1 MNFVTARL
9 AANGPELP
17 ELMSEPSKRARAK
30 APGISLPGLSK
41 LHNLLGNNGCTF
53 VGAVFQLRRV
63 ACHSKGDA
71 HRLDHLGA
79 KAQIREVSFAR
90 HHASPAAAS
99 PQACVRRGG
108 SSRIQLVF
116 LLGRVSWVTTSEKR
130 PSACGEPNGCGLL
143 PSRGTTRRPHL
154 CPDVAGRPRI
164 ALSRSSALGAPT
176 MIPVGAFPQPCA
188 AKGARY
194 G

>member
-53 VGAVFQLRRV
+53 VGAVSQLRRV

-79 KAQIREVSFAR
+79 KAQIREVSFVR
-90 HHASPAAAS
+90 HYASPAAAL
-99 PQACVRRGG
+99 PQACIRRG
-108 SSRIQLVF
+108 
-116 LLGRVSWVTTSEKR
+116 
-130 PSACGEPNGCGLL
+130 A
-143 PSRGTTRRPHL
+143 
-154 CPDVAGRPRI
+154 VAGYSLFFCLAVSLGPLFRKN
-164 ALSRSSALGAPT
+164 SAL
-176 MIPVGAFPQPCA
+176 
-188 AKGARY
+188 R
-194 G
+194 